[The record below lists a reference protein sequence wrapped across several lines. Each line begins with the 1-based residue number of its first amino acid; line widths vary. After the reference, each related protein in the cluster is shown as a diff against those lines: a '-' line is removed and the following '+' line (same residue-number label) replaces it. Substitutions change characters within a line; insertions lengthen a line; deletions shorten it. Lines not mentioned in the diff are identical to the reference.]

1 MTFMEKVVADSMPL
15 WKAAASCAFIEQ
27 MGRGTLDKEKFLNY
41 IIQDSLYLRDY
52 LKAFA
57 MGMVKSRSL
66 REMQVF
72 YSVLGYVNDS
82 ENATRLRYLAEDG
95 LTDAAIENYPK
106 KPACAAYTNFLL
118 DTAEKEVIPEI
129 LMAVMPC
136 MLGYA
141 YVFEVSAASYPS
153 VLKSKF
159 GPLVQ
164 DYTSA
169 GYQEACRFWT
179 QYCNEVCESLDAPR
193 KKKLTALFR
202 EASQHELNFWE
213 MAGGKETI

>member
-1 MTFMEKVVADSMPL
+1 MTFMENVVADSIPL
-15 WKAAASCAFIEQ
+15 WQAAASCAFIEQ
-27 MGRGTLDKEKFLNY
+27 MGRGTLEKEKFLDY

-57 MGMVKSRSL
+57 MGIVKSRSL

-82 ENATRLRYLAEDG
+82 ENATRLRYLAEGG
-95 LTDAAIENYPK
+95 LTDAAIENYPQ
-106 KPACAAYTNFLL
+106 KPACAAYTQFLL
-118 DTAEKEVIPEI
+118 NTAKNEEIPEI

-141 YVFEVSAASYPS
+141 YVFDALAASYPS
-153 VLKSKF
+153 VLEHEYS
-159 GPLVQ
+159 PLVQ

-169 GYQEACRFWT
+169 GYQESCRFWT
-179 QYCNEVCESLDAPR
+179 QYCNEVCEGLDASR
-193 KKKLTALFR
+193 KEKLTALFR

-213 MAGGKETI
+213 MAGGKK